1 MTEKIIATIITC
13 IVSAVMGYLIN
24 LVKIANKK
32 NKSSDIALRTL
43 LQNTLT
49 NTYFVYEKIGKIPDY
64 IYKNWLNLLAT
75 YEGLGGDDYIH
86 VLAERMKAWEIEHTG
101 VLE

>member
-1 MTEKIIATIITC
+1 MTIITC

-24 LVKIANKK
+24 LVKTANKK

-49 NTYFVYEKIGKIPDY
+49 NTYFVYEKMEKIPDY
-64 IYKNWLNLLAT
+64 IYKNWLNLLSA
-75 YEGLGGDDYIH
+75 YEDLGGDDYIH
-86 VLAERMKAWEIEHTG
+86 VLAERMKAWEIKHTG

>member
-49 NTYFVYEKIGKIPDY
+49 NTYFVYEKMGKIPDY

>member
-1 MTEKIIATIITC
+1 MTEKVIITIITC

-24 LVKIANKK
+24 LVKTAKKK

-49 NTYFVYEKIGKIPDY
+49 NTYFVYEKMGKIPDY
-64 IYKNWLNLLAT
+64 IYKNWLNLLAA

-86 VLAERMKAWEIEHTG
+86 ILAEHMKAWEIEHTG
-101 VLE
+101 ILE

>member
-1 MTEKIIATIITC
+1 
-13 IVSAVMGYLIN
+13 MGYLIN

-49 NTYFVYEKIGKIPDY
+49 NTYFVYEKMGKIPDY